1 MCGVLTAAQPPAFMF
16 ALQPLT
22 SRSARGPDRLDDA
35 REALVEL
42 AADLTLPGVGRIVER
57 TTAVAVSALP

>member
-1 MCGVLTAAQPPAFMF
+1 MF